1 MDVMDFEVLPG
12 PSRAELARTAPAS
25 AAAAEIE
32 DARSPDDPVYP
43 GRVPAQVPVR
53 DGRDGSP
60 LLLPVT
66 GSVLEHQLAAQRDA
80 VTVTVPAAG
89 PYAALRLT
97 GTVRLTARNR
107 RAGIAACMVDLRSV
121 ELISHAGARVRVPL
135 PQYRAA
141 VPDPL
146 WREAPGVLQH
156 LEHGHMTDLIAC
168 VRMHGLPQADW
179 VIARGLDRYGLE
191 LLVLTTDGV
200 AAVRLG
206 FPDGPVTSLRD
217 VPASI
222 RTALT
227 CRCESARHPRLPGRE
242 TWGFCPPRRGPHWRC
257 HDLALR

>member
-12 PSRAELARTAPAS
+12 PSLAALARTALAS
-25 AAAAEIE
+25 AAAAEID
-32 DARSPDDPVYP
+32 DARSPGDPVYP
-43 GRVPAQVPVR
+43 GRVPTQVPVR

-66 GSVLEHQLAAQRDA
+66 GSVLEHQLAARREA

-89 PYAALRLT
+89 PHSALRLT

-121 ELISHAGARVRVPL
+121 ELIGHAGARVQIPL
-135 PQYRAA
+135 AEYSAA
-141 VPDPL
+141 APDPL
-146 WREAPGVLQH
+146 WREAPGVLHH
-156 LEHGHMTDLIAC
+156 LEHGHMADLIAC

-179 VIARGLDRYGLE
+179 VITRGLDRFGLE

-227 CRCESARHPRLPGRE
+227 CRCESARHRRLPGGE
-242 TWGFCPPRRGPHWRC
+242 TWGFCPSPGPP
-257 HDLALR
+257 LAVP

>member
-12 PSRAELARTAPAS
+12 PSLAELARTALAS
-25 AAAAEIE
+25 AAAAEID
-32 DARSPDDPVYP
+32 DARSPRDPNYP

-89 PYAALRLT
+89 PYSALRLT

-121 ELISHAGARVRVPL
+121 ELIGRARARVQVPL
-135 PQYRAA
+135 PEYRAA
-141 VPDPL
+141 GPDPL
-146 WREAPGVLQH
+146 WREAPRVLQH
-156 LEHGHMTDLIAC
+156 LEHAHMTDLIAC

-179 VIARGLDRYGLE
+179 VIARGLDRFGLE

-227 CRCESARHPRLPGRE
+227 CRCESARH
-242 TWGFCPPRRGPHWRC
+242 RR
-257 HDLALR
+257 